1 MIRPEFIALLRRF
14 SEVLWAV
21 AVLALWPLADRA
33 WRLSAHPR
41 RHRHWAFGVA
51 WGILALR
58 RLRFVQTIDSPGVVE
73 VDEGQIGYLGP
84 QSGGYVSIPE
94 LVELRLLRLRG
105 RRVWRLKQA
114 DGQALLIPVDASGA
128 DKLFDAF
135 ASLPGMNTACPCRRA
150 RRQTPPP
157 ACTALRLAATDTNH
171 LAPQRRRPAGARSAR
186 FAGKCLTIP
195 ERIFSSH

>member
-1 MIRPEFIALLRRF
+1 MIRPEFIALIRRF
-14 SEVLWAV
+14 SEVLCAI
-21 AVLALWPLADRA
+21 AALGFGLWLILLGGYLLTPVGTAIA
-33 WRLSAHPR
+33 
-41 RHRHWAFGVA
+41 AFGVA

-84 QSGGYVSIPE
+84 QSGGYVAIPE
-94 LVELRLLRLRG
+94 LVELRLLSLRG

-135 ASLPGMNTACPCRRA
+135 ASLPGMNTLALVAALEAKPSTGSSHLALAAETKTIWHRRA
-150 RRQTPPP
+150 LG
-157 ACTALRLAATDTNH
+157 AL
-171 LAPQRRRPAGARSAR
+171 
-186 FAGKCLTIP
+186 
-195 ERIFSSH
+195 SHE

>member
-14 SEVLWAV
+14 SEVLWAL
-21 AVLALWPLADRA
+21 AVLAFGLWLIVLGGYLLTPVGTAIA
-33 WRLSAHPR
+33 
-41 RHRHWAFGVA
+41 AFGVA

-94 LVELRLLRLRG
+94 LVELRLLSLRG

-135 ASLPGMNTACPCRRA
+135 ASLPGMNTL
-150 RRQTPPP
+150 
-157 ACTALRLAATDTNH
+157 ALVSALDPSPSTGSTVLSLAATTQTIWHRKTAAALPGQN
-171 LAPQRRRPAGARSAR
+171 RPD
-186 FAGKCLTIP
+186 LP
-195 ERIFSSH
+195 ENA